1 MTISAL
7 AETNQVIQSLSQLQ
21 TQGNTLEQ
29 QISTG
34 LQSPTFGGI
43 ALQATQLVDLTATQS
58 QQQGYINTIN
68 TVSPTLQ
75 TMSLAA
81 STITSLVQQFGTQ
94 LQTDA
99 FDQTG
104 ATVQSQAQGL
114 LAEVGNYLNTQGSE
128 GYIFSGSD
136 TSTPPFNA
144 SGLPNPGDLV
154 TAVNGAPPSGYYQG
168 NDTEASAQVDT
179 NLNLQY
185 GVSAD
190 NPAFEQVVRV
200 LNFLANSGPLSASNP
215 TDIANVNQAQT
226 ILTNATTQLQQLTS
240 GIGAQQ
246 AELSDTLQAHQQSLT
261 LAQSTIANITQV
273 NSATAITQLDA
284 LQTQMEASYQTVN
297 ILQNLSLANYMK

>member
-29 QISTG
+29 EISTG
-34 LQSPTFGGI
+34 LQSPTFSGI
-43 ALQATQLVDLTATQS
+43 APQATQLVDLTATQS

-75 TMSLAA
+75 TMSLAT

-99 FDQTG
+99 FNQTG
-104 ATVQSQAQGL
+104 ATVQSQAQSL
-114 LAEVGNYLNTQGSE
+114 LAQVGDYLNTEGSE
-128 GYIFSGSD
+128 GYIFGGSD
-136 TSTPPFNA
+136 TTTPPFNA
-144 SGLPNPGDLV
+144 SGLPNPGDL
-154 TAVNGAPPSGYYQG
+154 TTPVNGAPPAGYYQG
-168 NDTEASAQVDT
+168 NDTDASAQIDT

-185 GVSAD
+185 GVTAD

-215 TDIANVNQAQT
+215 TDVANVNQAQT
-226 ILTNATTQLQQLTS
+226 ILGTATTQLQQLTS

-246 AELSDTLQAHQQSLT
+246 AEINDTLQAHQQSLT
-261 LAQSTIANITQV
+261 LAQSTISNITQV